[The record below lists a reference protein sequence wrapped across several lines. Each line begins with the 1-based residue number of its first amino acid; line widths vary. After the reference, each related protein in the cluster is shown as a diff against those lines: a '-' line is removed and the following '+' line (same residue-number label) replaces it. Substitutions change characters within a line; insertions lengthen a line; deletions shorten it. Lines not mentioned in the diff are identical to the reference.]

1 MYFIS
6 IGYHNFATLNLKSK
20 VLIPIF
26 IACTGGDSCCTSTN
40 KCDVDEGDCDWDSD
54 CKAGLKCGSNNCK
67 VKTGLDWDSKD
78 DCCFNPG

>member
-1 MYFIS
+1 MFLGVIETC
-6 IGYHNFATLNLKSK
+6 NPANNEWE
-20 VLIPIF
+20 
-26 IACTGGDSCCTSTN
+26 CCTATN
-40 KCDVDEGDCDWDSD
+40 QCDVGQGDCDSDSD